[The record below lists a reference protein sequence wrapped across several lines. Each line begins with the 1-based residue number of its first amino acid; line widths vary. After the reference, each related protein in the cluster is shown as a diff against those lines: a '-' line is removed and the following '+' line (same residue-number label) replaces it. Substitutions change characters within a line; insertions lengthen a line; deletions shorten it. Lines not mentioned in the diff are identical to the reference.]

1 MKSSKSNEFYIGWQD
16 GLPPRTRRLL
26 ILFITALFTFSL
38 GITYLV
44 VKNQKPFN
52 DHQFE
57 LGNIQEFSGVLV
69 YNPAPILLVEE
80 GIPNSVSDQLL
91 LVGYGKRGA
100 LGFLQEKEEVH
111 GQLGQRQITLRGTL
125 IYGDGRAVL
134 ELTEK
139 GKSLVE
145 VNEHEVSNQREI
157 SNPQPFELQGEVLD
171 PKCYFGVMKPGEGK
185 IHKSCAIRCISG
197 GIPPVFRSR
206 KSDGSFDYSLMK
218 DAQGQDIN
226 QRILPFVAEN
236 IQISG
241 QSQRVGDW
249 NVLYVDMD
257 KIRRT

>member
-1 MKSSKSNEFYIGWQD
+1 MNSPKSNEFYIGWKD

-69 YNPAPILLVEE
+69 YNPAPMLLAEE
-80 GIPNSVSDQLL
+80 GIPDSVSNELL

-100 LGFLQEKEEVH
+100 LGLLQEMEEEH
-111 GQLGQRQITLRGTL
+111 GQLRQRRITLKGTL
-125 IYGDGRAVL
+125 ISGDGRAVL

-139 GKSLVE
+139 AKSLVAAD
-145 VNEHEVSNQREI
+145 EHEVFNQREI
-157 SNPQPFELQGEVLD
+157 SNPAPFQLQGEILD

-197 GIPPVFRSR
+197 GIPPVFRSIR
-206 KSDGSFDYSLMK
+206 SDGAFDYSLMK

-236 IQISG
+236 IEISG

-257 KIRRT
+257 KIRRI